1 MTPSDLPPI
10 EDLHI
15 TVPEAECFQVGIVSS
30 CVDDLVVVHS
40 LQGMPALDLVN
51 VFHKFLEMTRR
62 TIPESTFW
70 CAFQHDAMISHHPFI
85 QSSSFRSELLSRSSK
100 LNHAP
105 ISQTKQENRRN
116 FCALSV

>member
-1 MTPSDLPPI
+1 MQENVGRRRWLWASNGNPI
-10 EDLHI
+10 QALWLL
-15 TVPEAECFQVGIVSS
+15 AWFQ
-30 CVDDLVVVHS
+30 
-40 LQGMPALDLVN
+40 LVN